1 MLLRQTTPTP
11 TPFSLGTSFLVLKLI
26 GFLAML
32 SDLSIMELK
41 YGILALCSFYIHS
54 LGGEGL
60 NLDFYWKYRVI
71 NANFGEDL

>member
-1 MLLRQTTPTP
+1 MLLRQTTP

-26 GFLAML
+26 DFLAML

-41 YGILALCSFYIHS
+41 YGIALCSFYIHS
-54 LGGEGL
+54 LRGEGL

-71 NANFGEDL
+71 NTNFGEDL